1 MFDLIHQRVVSLLN
15 IKNKN
20 TFKIEVPVFDI
31 QIINDEVVL
40 EQVGT
45 IFEST
50 DISETWNKI
59 KFYNYMLKVKVK
71 LYLDRDIIIRTKS
84 DEIKLKGQM
93 LCQLLESDGFTL
105 NFWMLKKLQVQLKLS
120 DSVFT
125 LYLVS

>member
-20 TFKIEVPVFDI
+20 TFKIEIPVFDI

>member
-84 DEIKLKGQM
+84 DEIKLKG
-93 LCQLLESDGFTL
+93 
-105 NFWMLKKLQVQLKLS
+105 
-120 DSVFT
+120 
-125 LYLVS
+125 

>member
-1 MFDLIHQRVVSLLN
+1 MFDLIHQRIVSLLN
-15 IKNKN
+15 IKSKTN
-20 TFKIEVPVFDI
+20 FKIEIPVFDI
-31 QIINDEVVL
+31 RIINDEVVL

-84 DEIKLKGQM
+84 DEIKLNGAT
-93 LCQLLESDGFTL
+93 LSQLLESDGFTL

>member
-1 MFDLIHQRVVSLLN
+1 MFDLIHQRIVSLLN
-15 IKNKN
+15 IKSKTN
-20 TFKIEVPVFDI
+20 FKIEIPVFDI
-31 QIINDEVVL
+31 RIINDEVVL
-40 EQVGT
+40 ERVGT

-84 DEIKLKGQM
+84 DEIKLNGAT
-93 LCQLLESDGFTL
+93 LSQLLESDGFTL